1 MKKFLENIIHLKE
14 AIYLKLQKLRKKW
27 VILKKRENIYNKL
40 KTFILFAMGKL
51 LFIKKLLMKN

>member
-40 KTFILFAMGKL
+40 KTFNYL
-51 LFIKKLLMKN
+51 LWENFYLLRNY